1 MNPALEALLKKIEG
15 LEELTPNDQAFV
27 DFLPFAEWTLGQMT
41 MQNLILQHAL
51 KCIAL
56 GEPADAASA
65 ITETLKATEALAD
78 LARDEIEQVPA

>member
-1 MNPALEALLKKIEG
+1 MNPALEALLKKIG
-15 LEELTPNDQAFV
+15 SGEELNLNDKVFV
-27 DFLPFAEWTLGQMT
+27 AILPFAEGTLVQMT
-41 MQNLILQHAL
+41 MQNLMLQHAL